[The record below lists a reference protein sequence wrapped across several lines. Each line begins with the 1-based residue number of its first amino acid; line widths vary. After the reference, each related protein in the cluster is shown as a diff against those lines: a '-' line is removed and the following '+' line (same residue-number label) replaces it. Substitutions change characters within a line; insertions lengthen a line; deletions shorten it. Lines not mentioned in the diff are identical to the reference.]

1 MRQWYP
7 SLVLLLSRDDVN
19 FLDTINLYRLTGDT
33 FNVLNGLVHD

>member
-19 FLDTINLYRLTGDT
+19 FLDTINLYRLYDT
-33 FNVLNGLVHD
+33 FMS